1 MPLMCMP
8 LMCLQD
14 KGASSAVETQPAS
27 DSEFSLGG
35 LPICR
40 SLTRR
45 KSMPDRAPAPSCTH
59 PHSGGGSASSNTA
72 AAAAAAMSFNNHGQ
86 RSSRHSRLITLS
98 AVPTTQVHTHAHHAS
113 LHAYYRRHSRLIMP
127 STVPTTV
134 VDMYTQCS
142 SLRAYHKNRQ
152 SRLIMPS
159 IVPTTVV
166 DIYTDCASFHAYHK
180 SRQSRLI
187 MPSIVAVT
195 MVDTLIMPPCLPTTK
210 VDRVDHAIYCAYHTG
225 RRLHS
230 IFLLACTLQR

>member
-27 DSEFSLGG
+27 DSKFSLGG

-59 PHSGGGSASSNTA
+59 PHIGGGSASSNTA

-113 LHAYYRRHSRLIMP
+113 LHAYYRRQSRLIMP

-134 VDMYTQCS
+134 VDMYTQSS

-159 IVPTTVV
+159 IV
-166 DIYTDCASFHAYHK
+166 AA
-180 SRQSRLI
+180 
-187 MPSIVAVT
+187 T

-230 IFLLACTLQR
+230 KFLLACTLRR